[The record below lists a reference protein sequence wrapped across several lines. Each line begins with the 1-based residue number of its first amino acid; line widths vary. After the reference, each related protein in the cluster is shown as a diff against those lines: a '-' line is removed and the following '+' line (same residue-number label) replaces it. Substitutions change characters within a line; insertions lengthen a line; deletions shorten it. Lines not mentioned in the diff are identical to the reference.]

1 MGLYRRLGA
10 AVAALAMLSACS
22 DDRSRSRESVGEA
35 EVELTNAP
43 SDVKCLRLTIDG
55 PSRSD
60 VRKFPLVTGQR
71 AVFRLSG
78 LPVGDDTF
86 TAHAFAAKCENLN
99 AGATATW
106 YSEPVVARIR
116 AGLVTH
122 VAIKMIHNGGAS
134 VGVDFDD
141 KNGPSGQGE
150 PPLEG
155 GTHSSDEPYLSPV
168 GCPVEPRAVLTVGD
182 SPNLRP
188 DGSRY
193 RLAGI
198 PDGLG
203 AFDNGDG
210 TFTLLVNHGL
220 GVDTGIA
227 RAHGAKGAF
236 VSKWTIRRADLAV
249 MNGSDLIELV
259 AVWNPKTSA
268 YEPPTK
274 GIAFGRFSSADLPN
288 PSALFDAATGLG
300 FDGHL
305 FFNGEAIGDEGR
317 AWAHGI
323 DGTSSEFARMGK
335 ASWENVVPNPGTGE
349 QTVVIGM
356 DGSGG
361 GQLYVYVGK
370 KTRDGS
376 PVQRAGLTNGALHGL
391 VVPGFPVEPASG
403 IPAAPFELHS
413 FGNVENRTGAELQ
426 AESARALVT
435 GFQRPED
442 GAWDPN
448 NPNDFYF
455 VTTAAFELPSRLF
468 RLRFNDVRNAAQG
481 GRIEMLLDGTEGQR
495 MLDNVTVDTS
505 GHVYLQEDPGNNV
518 RLAKIWRYDI
528 ATDQLSEVSEHAP
541 ERFAPGGAG
550 FLTQDEESSGIIDV
564 SGILGPGTFIMTTQV
579 HLANQDPELVEG
591 GQLSFM
597 RDNDGLGGIMAA
609 IATLMV
615 ECTGKIGPD
624 SFVLDQDGMLALPEN
639 LDECPLPEPDPPR
652 DDVAEDDRIGAM
664 RAYLSLQMLMPDG
677 SPRKTVPNARQ
688 CIGGRWAAWRQA
700 FARTGIT
707 QEQCP
712 AWNRLG
718 ILDDT
723 EERFQ
728 ERLRIVEQRKPIV
741 VRDANGA
748 IIPGTFTAEPPNLE
762 LFKFNREFAVG
773 FDQGEPM
780 HPCIQEGPGACAALC
795 AGAFP
800 GFVLGAEGTNVTV
813 DAMEWLEHRAYL
825 NPRNDP
831 WLKPGYYHPTWAYYY
846 GPSVGSRMRANN
858 CNAAPDKLKSLC
870 GEEVR
875 DIEPPTASSA
885 NPLPYIG
892 QQRSCSA
899 RADPALGLMNENCAA
914 ESCTLFVAD
923 GIFQEARYTL
933 DCIEPI
939 EGALDKADVWN
950 TCVAHCS
957 AAGLL

>member
-10 AVAALAMLSACS
+10 VVAAVAMLSACS

-43 SDVKCLRLTIDG
+43 SDVKCLRLTVNG
-55 PSRSD
+55 PSRTD

-236 VSKWTIRRADLAV
+236 VSKWTIRKADLAV
-249 MNGSDLIELV
+249 MNGSDLIEQV

-305 FFNGEAIGDEGR
+305 LFNGEAIGDEGR

-349 QTVVIGM
+349 QTLVIGM

-413 FGNVENRTGAELQ
+413 FGNVENRTGADLQ

-468 RLRFNDVRNAAQG
+468 RLRFNDVRNPAQG

-564 SGILGPGTFIMTTQV
+564 SGILGPSTFIMTTQV

-591 GQLSFM
+591 GQISFM

-624 SFVLDQDGMLALPEN
+624 SFVLRQDGVLELPEN
-639 LDECPLPEPDPPR
+639 LQNQVECPLDQPEGNV
-652 DDVAEDDRIGAM
+652 DVLGQI
-664 RAYLSLQMLMPDG
+664 RAYLSLQEFMPDG
-677 SPRKTVPNARQ
+677 SPRKILPNARQ
-688 CIGGRWAAWRQA
+688 CIGGRWAAWRET

-712 AWNRLG
+712 AWTGLG
-718 ILDDT
+718 VVDDT

-728 ERLRIVEQRKPIV
+728 ERLRIVEQREPIV
-741 VRDANGA
+741 VRDASGA

-813 DAMEWLEHRAYL
+813 DAMEWLEHRSYR
-825 NPRNDP
+825 NPANNP
-831 WLKPGYYHPTWAYYY
+831 WLSLGYYHPTWAYYF
-846 GPSVGSRMRANN
+846 GPSIGSRMRANS
-858 CNAAPDKLKSLC
+858 CNALPSTPLVAPCAEMVED
-870 GEEVR
+870 
-875 DIEPPTASSA
+875 DTDPATPA
-885 NPLPYIG
+885 LPYVG

-899 RADPALGLMNENCAA
+899 RKGSTGLNVNCAS
-914 ESCTLFVAD
+914 ESCTLFVSD

-933 DCIEPI
+933 DCLLP
-939 EGALDKADVWN
+939 LDGTVTAWD

-957 AAGLL
+957 AAGLLTP